1 MDQQPTRVLAPED
14 ETASSEASFG
24 DILSQFERRRHGEEA
39 GEAFEATVVTVSS
52 DFVFCDV
59 GRKLDGVLPVERLR
73 DASGELPVKPGDK
86 MFVQITGRNAEGYY
100 LLSTVKVERP
110 KDWSSL
116 ERAFAEALP
125 IAGTV
130 EEVIKGGL
138 RVDVGVRAFLPASRS
153 GARDAAEMEKL
164 VGQEIQCKI
173 IKLDVA
179 KEDVVVD
186 RRAIL
191 EEEERRAK
199 EQRFA
204 ALNEGDVVTGA
215 VRNLTDFGAFVDI
228 GGVDGLLHVT
238 DMSWGRVDKPAG
250 LLSGGQQVEV
260 KILKI
265 NRDTH
270 KISLGLKQLQPDPWT
285 TVAEKYKTGDRV
297 QGKVVRLTDFGAF
310 VELEPG
316 VDGLIHLSEMS
327 WSKKVKKP
335 SDAVKAGEL
344 VEVVVLGVNAADK
357 RISLGLKQALGDPW
371 EEAARKYA
379 SGTVVEA
386 PVISLANF
394 GAFVDLG
401 NGIEGMIHI
410 GDITGEKRLN
420 HPREALAVGKKARA
434 MVLEVDPSKRR
445 IRLGMKQ
452 LEPTT
457 VDEYIAGHKPGEVV
471 TGRVLDAG
479 KGHARVEL
487 GEGVIAECRLPSGE
501 SVSERPL
508 AQGQADL
515 SSLTAMLAAK
525 WKGGKASAA
534 ASHEEPVRAGQ
545 VRSFRISSLDSGL
558 KRVDVEL
565 AP

>member
-1 MDQQPTRVLAPED
+1 MDQQQTPLLASQD

-24 DILSQFERRRHGEEA
+24 DILSQFERQHHGEESGQA
-39 GEAFEATVVTVSS
+39 LEAVVVAVSG

-59 GRKLDGVLPVERLR
+59 GRKLDGVLPAERVR
-73 DASGELPVKPGDK
+73 DASGEITVKPGDK

-100 LLSTVKVERP
+100 VLSTVKVERP

-116 ERAFAEALP
+116 ERAFAEGRA
-125 IAGTV
+125 IAGVV

-138 RVDVGVRAFLPASRS
+138 RVDVGARAFLPASRS

-173 IKLDVA
+173 IKLDVGN
-179 KEDVVVD
+179 EDVVLD

-191 EEEERRAK
+191 EEEEKRAK

-204 ALNEGDVVTGA
+204 ALNEGDLITGT

-238 DMSWGRVDKPAG
+238 DMSWGRVEKPSD
-250 LLSGGQQVEV
+250 LLSSGQQVEV

-265 NRDTH
+265 NRDTR

-285 TVAEKYKTGDRV
+285 TAAEKYKTGDRV

-310 VELEPG
+310 VELDPG

-335 SDAVKAGEL
+335 SDVVKTGEL
-344 VEVVVLGVNAADK
+344 VDVVILGVNTADK

-371 EEAARKYA
+371 EEAAKKYA
-379 SGTVVEA
+379 PGTAVEA

-410 GDITGEKRLN
+410 GDITSAKRLN
-420 HPREALAVGKKARA
+420 HPKEALAVGQKVRA
-434 MVLEVDPSKRR
+434 MVLELDSSKRR

-457 VDEYIAGHKPGEVV
+457 MDDYIAGHKLGEVV
-471 TGRVLDAG
+471 TGRILDAG
-479 KGHARVEL
+479 KGRARIEL
-487 GEGVIAECRLPSGE
+487 GEGVIAECRLPVSQRA
-501 SVSERPL
+501 SERP
-508 AQGQADL
+508 AAEAPADL

-525 WKGGKASAA
+525 WKGGRASATA
-534 ASHEEPVRAGQ
+534 ADDEPMRAGQ
-545 VRSFRISSLDSGL
+545 IRSFRIAALDSGL
-558 KRVDVEL
+558 KRVEVEL
-565 AP
+565 T